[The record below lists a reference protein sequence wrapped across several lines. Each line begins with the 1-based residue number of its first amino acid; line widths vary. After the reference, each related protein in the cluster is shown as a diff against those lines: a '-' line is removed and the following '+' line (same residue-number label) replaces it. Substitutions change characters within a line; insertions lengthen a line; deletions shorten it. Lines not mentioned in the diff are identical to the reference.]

1 MSDDLIEFLNARLD
15 EDEELVETIRSGG
28 FPAPTWTTE
37 PAKGG
42 GWEIL
47 READDPTPLG
57 YVTHGRREHVHIARH
72 DPAREDREVTAKRR
86 ILTRYEY
93 ACRQAAVNV
102 GAEQEAWEKIAGALE
117 RDVLDLASIHSDHPD
132 YRKEWAD

>member
-1 MSDDLIEFLNARLD
+1 VSDDLIEFLNARLD

-72 DPAREDREVTAKRR
+72 DPARVLREVTAKRH
-86 ILTRYEY
+86 ILKHHGDTHDCGDPRSWESPYVGCCDLL
-93 ACRQAAVNV
+93 ALAAVY
-102 GAEQEAWEKIAGALE
+102 
-117 RDVLDLASIHSDHPD
+117 SDHPD
-132 YRKEWAD
+132 YRNEWAA